1 MVRVLSVCTA
11 LVMLVA
17 CAGGTGGGAGDG
29 GNASEGSPAAQAA
42 GWRQPSP
49 DGRPATAG
57 DSDVEAGRYLAVAAL
72 CNYCHTANWQPKGDV
87 PVEQWLAGNPVGWE
101 GPWGVTFASNLR
113 LRAQEWTEDQWV
125 QTLKTRKEREPMP
138 WSSVNQMSE
147 NDARALYRFLK
158 SLGPAGEH
166 TPAPIGPGEPIPQ
179 SYTSMRVWDANT
191 TLQAVAKK

>member
-11 LVMLVA
+11 LVLLAA

-29 GNASEGSPAAQAA
+29 GSEGAAQAS
-42 GWRQPSP
+42 GWRQASP

-57 DSDVEAGRYLAVAAL
+57 NSDVEVGRYLAVIAL
-72 CNYCHTANWQPKGDV
+72 CNDCHTANWLPKADV

-101 GPWGVTFASNLR
+101 GSWGGTFPSNLR

-138 WSSVNQMSE
+138 WSAVNQMSE

-158 SLGPAGEH
+158 SLGPTGEH
-166 TPAPIGPGEPIPQ
+166 MPAPIGPGEPITER
-179 SYTSMRVWDANT
+179 YTSLRAWDANT
-191 TLQAVAKK
+191 TLQAVPGPAPKP